1 MVYILFGLIRHNYE
15 LLYAVKSHQII
26 RLFFLNLT
34 SQYRTMNS
42 QFRLKIRSLKEQQKL
57 YLRQVAAYLE
67 IDTAQLSKIE
77 KGVRHMKKEQVEK
90 LAIIYKMEVTE
101 LEALWLAD
109 QVVDI
114 VKDSKAALQALNV
127 AGNQIKAI

>member
-1 MVYILFGLIRHNYE
+1 
-15 LLYAVKSHQII
+15 
-26 RLFFLNLT
+26 
-34 SQYRTMNS
+34 MNS
-42 QFRLKIRSLKEQQKL
+42 QFGLKIRSLREQQKL
-57 YLRQVAAYLE
+57 YLRQIAAYLE
-67 IDTAQLSKIE
+67 IDKSQLSKIE
-77 KGVRHMKKEQVEK
+77 KEARHMKKEQVEK

-127 AGNQIKAI
+127 AGNQIRSKQFKKNKF

>member
-90 LAIIYKMEVTE
+90 LAIIFKMEVTE